1 MKYVIFDDA
10 AGVRTA
16 VNPSQVVTVVM
27 VDDRLTDVVLV
38 GGAVVRVALTFE
50 SVVNQLSGVAPR

>member
-1 MKYVIFDDA
+1 MKYVIFDDT

-16 VNPSQVVTVVM
+16 VNPSQVVTIVM
-27 VDDRLTDVVLV
+27 VDDRLTDIVLV
-38 GGAVVRVALTFE
+38 GAAVVRVALSFE